1 MVIKNVRASA
11 NGYISRIKDF
21 SPNARMFLIYV
32 FLISLNLG
40 VYKVIFN
47 LYILRLG
54 YTEDFLGLILSL
66 TSIATGI
73 FSIPSA
79 MICDMIGRKRT
90 LLLSCLLLIVSLIF
104 LYNTRLKEL
113 LVFFSILYGA
123 SSALNIVTGSTF
135 MLENSKPFER
145 MHLFSMY
152 QVLYTAA
159 TMAGNIVGGV
169 FPAMMTKITT
179 LDASGFL
186 AYRITLLLSLMTIL
200 VSFLPLLKIKE
211 RETAV
216 LKHKGSYVFRTLLRS
231 ELVLMMIL
239 VYSFYGMGW
248 GLALPYFNVYLDAII
263 GADSDEI
270 GVIFSL
276 GEVFMMIALLFLP
289 ELTERFGKIRVASIV
304 QLLSIPFL
312 AMFIS
317 TSWLWIAGFA
327 YIMRSALMNLANPV
341 LNNFKLEIV
350 TEEQRASMNSIT
362 WMTCYVFVGIGT
374 FIGGNVLAG
383 GNYRLPFILTCAMY
397 AAAAILYYVRFDKV
411 EKQQM
416 NADVL

>member
-1 MVIKNVRASA
+1 MVIKNVLAST

-21 SPNARMFLIYV
+21 SPNARMFLTYV

-47 LYILRLG
+47 LYVLRLG

-73 FSIPSA
+73 FSIPAA

-90 LLLSCLLLIVSLIF
+90 LLLSCILLVMSLIF
-104 LYNTRLKEL
+104 LYNTTIKEL
-113 LVFFSILYGA
+113 LILFSVLYGA
-123 SSALNIVTGSTF
+123 SSSLNIVTGSTF

-159 TMAGNIVGGV
+159 TMAGNIIGGV
-169 FPAMMTKITT
+169 FPAILAKITV
-179 LDASGFL
+179 LDASGSL
-186 AYRITLLLSLMTIL
+186 AYRITLLLSLMTIMM
-200 VSFLPLLKIKE
+200 SFLPLLKIQE
-211 RETAV
+211 RKTAAP
-216 LKHKGSYVFRTLLRS
+216 KYKSSHVFRTLLRS

-248 GLALPYFNVYLDAII
+248 GLALPYFNVYLDTIM
-263 GADSDEI
+263 GAGSEEI

-276 GEVFMMIALLFLP
+276 GEIFMMFALLFLP
-289 ELTERFGKIRVASIV
+289 GLTERFGKIKVASAV

-312 AMFIS
+312 LIFIS
-317 TSWLWIAGFA
+317 TSWLWIAGLA
-327 YIMRSALMNLANPV
+327 YIMRSTFMNLANPI

-350 TEEQRASMNSIT
+350 AEEQRASMNSIT

-374 FIGGNVLAG
+374 FISGQMLAY
-383 GNYRLPFILTCAMY
+383 GNYRLPFMLTCVMY
-397 AAAAILYYVRFDKV
+397 AAAAILYYARFDKI
-411 EKQQM
+411 EKQRIH
-416 NADVL
+416 ADM